1 MDFYEMTQI
10 APRSM
15 EEVSYIFIFIF
26 KVIPQILW
34 SHEVKFN
41 DLVLIWDFP
50 E

>member
-1 MDFYEMTQI
+1 MDFYEMIQI

-15 EEVSYIFIFIF
+15 EEVSFFIFIQ
-26 KVIPQILW
+26 VIPQILW

-41 DLVLIWDFP
+41 DLAPIWDFP